1 MLTQEQNLIFQSYF
15 STVLMVELKNNDFL
29 NSEYFKAMKFGS
41 PWIKELLK
49 DIKIDNQGA
58 LLITLYAMLVI
69 PRQLIQDE
77 FKKEYSAIDD
87 FLRQNTSDTKTTY
100 DSDKTSIKYLRH
112 IRNAVAHS
120 RVSFQPNNFVEFSD
134 EAYNKITKITEQFST
149 RLQLTRV
156 GEFIHQLQEIHLEYI
171 RRLQKST

>member
-1 MLTQEQNLIFQSYF
+1 MLTQEQNLILQSYF
-15 STVLMVELKNNDFL
+15 SIVLMVELKNNDFL
-29 NSEYFKAMKFGS
+29 DSDYFRTMKFGS

-77 FKKEYSAIDD
+77 FKNECAKIEI
-87 FLRQNTSDTKTTY
+87 FLRQNTRNTKSTY
-100 DSDKTSIKYLRH
+100 ESDKATTKYLRH

-120 RVSFQPNNFVEFSD
+120 RVSFQPNNYVEFID
-134 EAYNKITKITEQFST
+134 EGYNNKTSKIENFTTQ
-149 RLQLTRV
+149 LQLTKV
-156 GEFIHQLQEIHLEYI
+156 GDFLHQLQEIHLEYI
-171 RRLQKST
+171 RRLQKA